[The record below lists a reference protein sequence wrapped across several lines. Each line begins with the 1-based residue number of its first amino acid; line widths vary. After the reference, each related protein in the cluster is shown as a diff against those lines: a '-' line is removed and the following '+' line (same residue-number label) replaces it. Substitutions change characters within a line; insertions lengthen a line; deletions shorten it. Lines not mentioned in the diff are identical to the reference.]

1 MGHEQVIME
10 NRTGILGSI
19 LAWLGTAWAVFEQ
32 HYGAIAALF
41 AVAVSIATL
50 LNFFRIWWKARKD

>member
-1 MGHEQVIME
+1 ME

-50 LNFFRIWWKARKD
+50 ANFFRIWWKARKD